1 MSTPPPPPNPYASE
15 PPPPQGPYGGQPGPP
30 PGPYPPQQGPPP
42 GPYGPYPPQSVPQQA
57 PYGPP
62 GPYGPYPPS
71 PYGWAGPPPPRKR
84 RVGLVLGIVGGA
96 VGAVVALV
104 VVLVLIGK
112 AAVGGFP
119 EAEYRLTLPRT
130 LADGR
135 FALAQDLSDT
145 QGRQIEDEA
154 DGAWDAKDLRAVV
167 GQYNIGGDNSTG
179 VLLLSGM
186 YGRFKN
192 THQMR
197 VHMLHGA
204 TQADGVTLLR
214 EPKDFPKDGEPTI
227 GCEVLKQEKLG
238 ARIVYPVCAWGD
250 GNTGAAIGVT
260 DEKSTTRSASD
271 IDLASYAE
279 LTRQV
284 RSDTVEPIG

>member
-1 MSTPPPPPNPYASE
+1 MSIPPPPNPYASE

-30 PGPYPPQQGPPP
+30 PGPF
-42 GPYGPYPPQSVPQQA
+42 GPYPPRPAPHQA
-57 PYGPP
+57 PYGP
-62 GPYGPYPPS
+62 GPYAPSYPPP
-71 PYGWAGPPPPRKR
+71 PYGWAGPPPKKR

-96 VGAVVALV
+96 LGAVVALV
-104 VVLVLIGK
+104 VVLVLIGR

-119 EAEYRLTLPRT
+119 EAEYRLTLPKT

-135 FALAQDLSDT
+135 YALAQDLSDT

-167 GQYNIGGDNSTG
+167 GQYNVGGDNTKG
-179 VLLLSGM
+179 LLLFSGM

-197 VHMLHGA
+197 DHMLHGA

-214 EPKDFPKDGEPTI
+214 GPKDFPKDGGPTI
-227 GCEVLKQEKLG
+227 GCEVLRQEKMG
-238 ARIVYPVCAWGD
+238 AAIVYPVCAWGD

-260 DEKSTTRSASD
+260 DENSMTQDASD

-279 LTRQV
+279 FTRQV
-284 RSDTVEPIG
+284 RADAVEPIG

>member
-15 PPPPQGPYGGQPGPP
+15 PPPSLGPHGGQPGPAQ
-30 PGPYPPQQGPPP
+30 GPYPPQPGPAP
-42 GPYGPYPPQSVPQQA
+42 GPYGPYPPQPVPPQA
-57 PYGPP
+57 AYGP
-62 GPYGPYPPS
+62 GPHAPSYPPS
-71 PYGWAGPPPPRKR
+71 PYGWAGPPPPKR
-84 RVGLVLGIVGGA
+84 RVGLVLGIVGG
-96 VGAVVALV
+96 VLGAVVALV
-104 VVLVLIGK
+104 VVLVLIGR

-119 EAEYRLTLPRT
+119 EAEYRLTLPKT

-135 FALAQDLSDT
+135 YALAQDLSDT

-214 EPKDFPKDGEPTI
+214 GPKDFPKDGEPTI

-238 ARIVYPVCAWGD
+238 ASIVYPVCAWGD
-250 GNTGAAIGVT
+250 GNTGAAIAVT
-260 DEKSTTRSASD
+260 DEDSMTQDASD
-271 IDLASYAE
+271 VDLASYAE
-279 LTRQV
+279 FTRQV